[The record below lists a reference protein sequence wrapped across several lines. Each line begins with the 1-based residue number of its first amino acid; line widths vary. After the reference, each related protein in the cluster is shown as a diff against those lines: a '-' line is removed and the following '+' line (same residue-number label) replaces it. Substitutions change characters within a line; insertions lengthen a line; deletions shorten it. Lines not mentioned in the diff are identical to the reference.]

1 MEKKTKK
8 TSANLK
14 QQQSELQV
22 IEILW
27 NGLLFI
33 LLAAEL
39 YLGPTLLD
47 WTYPEWEMVLWL
59 GEV

>member
-1 MEKKTKK
+1 MEKNFCK
-8 TSANLK
+8 LK
-14 QQQSELQV
+14 QQQSEPQV

-39 YLGPTLLD
+39 YLGPTHLD
-47 WTYPEWEMVLWL
+47 WMYPEWEMVLWL